1 MERVH
6 LIISGDVTG
15 VGFRFSTIQ
24 IARELG
30 LTGWVR
36 NTENAVEIVAEGPRD
51 KLENLVTWVHKGPPL
66 AQVEK
71 VDIDWQEATGDL
83 PAGKVGFKEFEVT

>member
-1 MERVH
+1 MKRV
-6 LIISGDVTG
+6 LLLISGDVTG

-36 NTENAVEIVAEGPRD
+36 NTEDGKVEIIAEGEKE
-51 KLENLVTWVHKGPPL
+51 KLENLVMWARKGPPL

-71 VDIDWQEATGDL
+71 VNVEWQEATG
-83 PAGKVGFKEFEVT
+83 EFRDFDVIR

>member
-6 LIISGDVTG
+6 LIVSGDVIG

-30 LTGWVR
+30 LVGWTN
-36 NTENAVEIVAEGPRD
+36 NTEDGKVEIVAEGSRD
-51 KLENLVTWVHKGPPL
+51 KLENLATWVHKGPPL

-71 VDIDWQEATGDL
+71 VDIDWQEATGE
-83 PAGKVGFKEFEVT
+83 FKEFDVR